1 MKENLLK
8 RLPYL
13 KYVRSKYKN
22 NIINEFNNCIVIKIN
37 LEDDRFERR
46 FKSIKHISCKVE
58 NKVYMFFP
66 LSKEYN
72 KSEYYILYKK
82 VELYYRL
89 KGTKQ
94 NYHIKVDKLNNDL
107 TMFANKSEKL
117 IDSSLKIKCE
127 TTLDYKR
134 EFSNLIK
141 KETKFIKWI
150 IKILEDNIPTKF
162 HRDDRE
168 VFKEILNLY
177 KENKTMIIS
186 EIIRKELLSIFKIDR
201 SNWEDEIIQEKI
213 GEFIL
218 DINILLIT
226 KNIDEIKRKYGI

>member
-22 NIINEFNNCIVIKIN
+22 NIIDEFNNCIVIEIN

-46 FKSIKHISCKVE
+46 FKSIRHVSCKIK
-58 NKVYMFFP
+58 NKIHMFFP
-66 LSKEYN
+66 LSKKYN
-72 KSEYYILYKK
+72 KYEYPILYKK
-82 VELYYRL
+82 IRNYYKLSSL
-89 KGTKQ
+89 KQ
-94 NYHIKVDKLNNDL
+94 SYHIEINKLTSDL
-107 TMFANKSEKL
+107 TVFINESEKL
-117 IDSSLKIKCE
+117 IDSSLKLNCK
-127 TTLDYKR
+127 TSLDYKR

-141 KETKFIKWI
+141 KETKFIKWV
-150 IKILEDNIPTKF
+150 IKILEDDIPTKF
-162 HRDDRE
+162 HRNDRE
-168 VFKEILNLY
+168 IFKEILNLY

-186 EIIRKELLSIFKIDR
+186 GIIRKELLSIFKIDR
-201 SNWEDEIIQEKI
+201 SNWEDEVIQEKI

-218 DINILLIT
+218 DINILFIT

>member
-22 NIINEFNNCIVIKIN
+22 NIIDEFNNCIVIEIN

-72 KSEYYILYKK
+72 KSEYHILYKK
-82 VELYYRL
+82 VEIYYRL
-89 KGTKQ
+89 KSTKQ
-94 NYHIKVDKLNNDL
+94 NYHIKVDKLNKDL
-107 TMFANKSEKL
+107 TMFTNKSEKL

-168 VFKEILNLY
+168 IFKEILNLY

-201 SNWEDEIIQEKI
+201 SNWEDEVIQEKI

>member
-22 NIINEFNNCIVIKIN
+22 NIIDEFNNCIVIETN

-72 KSEYYILYKK
+72 KSEYHILYKK
-82 VELYYRL
+82 VGIYYRL
-89 KGTKQ
+89 KSTKQ
-94 NYHIKVDKLNNDL
+94 NYHIKVDKLNKDL
-107 TMFANKSEKL
+107 TMFTNKSEKL

-162 HRDDRE
+162 HRNDRE
-168 VFKEILNLY
+168 IFKEILNLY
-177 KENKTMIIS
+177 KENKTIIIS
-186 EIIRKELLSIFKIDR
+186 GIIRKELLSIFKIDR
-201 SNWEDEIIQEKI
+201 SNWEDEVIQEKI